1 MPRRNK
7 NVDLLEG
14 YIKKSRISEKINKI
28 HVDMNRL
35 NDELS
40 KPGWLERAEEV
51 YKKYGIKQYSLDKA
65 GEKQFRLDKLNNS
78 NKDLSNKEL
87 EQLWREYQHRD
98 DLIISG
104 QYEDIRAQM
113 YRDNYLKAMR
123 KSGIYPEAIKNV
135 EALSLENWKTIMEL
149 PSANKKNPKDTL
161 MPHIGGFHYGS
172 VSATFI
178 NNAIEDIKNAF
189 KTLGVEY
196 IDDVDVKAKVK
207 QAIAKVN
214 KVRFDDEIE
223 VANKIDNLIKIL
235 PRYNR
240 ELISEEKYTED
251 NLISQQL
258 VVVGANI
265 PRNRVK
271 ISKSG
276 NRYIPFVGSTRS
288 GTKNEKIVK
297 ALLEGYD
304 IYK

>member
-1 MPRRNK
+1 MPRRSK
-7 NVDLLEG
+7 NVDLLEE
-14 YIKKSRISEKINKI
+14 YIKKSRISEKINKV
-28 HVDMNRL
+28 HVDIRRL

-40 KPGWLERAEEV
+40 KPGWLERVEEV

-87 EQLWREYQHRD
+87 EQLWQEYHHRD
-98 DLIISG
+98 DLIVSG
-104 QYEDIRAQM
+104 QYEDIRAQL

-178 NNAIEDIKNAF
+178 NNAIEDIRNAF

-196 IDDVDVKAKVK
+196 IDDVDVKVKVK
-207 QAIAKVN
+207 QAISKVK
-214 KVRFDDEIE
+214 KVKFDDEIE
-223 VANKIDNLIKIL
+223 VASKIDNFIRTL